1 MAGPAK
7 KRAIAEKQSNGSSN
21 GSSSDSRDPTQR
33 SEKSI
38 PRLDG
43 NRDPNIP
50 CAAADYSDPRDL
62 KNISDFLGLGGWYTA
77 RGVSTSTL
85 LSQPQCASC
94 TLPCKHLP
102 SPHRCHAN
110 TFRARILP
118 LSAWLAA

>member
-7 KRAIAEKQSNGSSN
+7 KRAVAEKQSNGSSN
-21 GSSSDSRDPTQR
+21 SSSSDSRDPTQR

-50 CAAADYSDPRDL
+50 CAADYSDPRDL

-77 RGVSTSTL
+77 RGVSTNTL
-85 LSQPQCASC
+85 LSQPPCASC
-94 TLPCKHLP
+94 MHSSMQTPFGLASC
-102 SPHRCHAN
+102 RCRHGSQ
-110 TFRARILP
+110 P
-118 LSAWLAA
+118 EVWV